1 MILPQSELPKNYV
14 HEHGWCE
21 KSTERK
27 VIFLSANGGNMI
39 SECFSKNLSPQ
50 KSVFVLNQLSIDG
63 IWLDFPVLTKTL
75 LILLYMPNNP
85 LKQMQLS
92 TTGSYWVNWIEYLLR
107 PMSHVYRN
115 QSIDLHS
122 KSIDWFLYES
132 KIGLIWVKAHFLRA
146 AIHKNINFLFNC
158 IKSTDLITKLVFF

>member
-1 MILPQSELPKNYV
+1 MMILPQSELPKNYV
-14 HEHGWCE
+14 REHGWCE

-27 VIFLSANGGNMI
+27 VIFLSANGENMI

-92 TTGSYWVNWIEYLLR
+92 TTGSY
-107 PMSHVYRN
+107 
-115 QSIDLHS
+115 
-122 KSIDWFLYES
+122 
-132 KIGLIWVKAHFLRA
+132 
-146 AIHKNINFLFNC
+146 
-158 IKSTDLITKLVFF
+158 